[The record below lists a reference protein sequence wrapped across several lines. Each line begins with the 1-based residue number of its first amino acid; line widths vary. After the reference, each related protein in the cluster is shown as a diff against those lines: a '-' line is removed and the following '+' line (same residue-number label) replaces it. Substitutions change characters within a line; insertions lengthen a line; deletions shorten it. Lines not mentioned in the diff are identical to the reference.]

1 MLVDIPRPPPLRWQV
16 DAQGQLQP
24 YSPLFDDIYR
34 SSGQDGLGG
43 LAQARHSFLMGCG
56 LLAGDM
62 ADTPVWQGQKNW
74 HILETGL
81 GLGLNFLATWQAWQQ
96 NAQRPQKL
104 IYSAAEAYP
113 VTADD
118 ILQSAAAFPALAPM
132 AAQLAAA
139 WQPQAGLNIW
149 AFVDGALELRLYIG
163 DVLEALPQFQAP
175 VHSVFLDGFK
185 PKTNAAMWSADCMQ
199 AIARLLQSGSRLA
212 SWTAAGA
219 VRQRLADAGLG
230 VGKRPGLPPKRHSL
244 WAIYP

>member
-1 MLVDIPRPPPLRWQV
+1 MPAETASPPPLIWQA
-16 DAQGQLQP
+16 DAQGHLQP

-34 SSGQDGLGG
+34 SSGLGGLGG

-56 LLAGDM
+56 LLAGDV
-62 ADTPVWQGQKNW
+62 AAAPLWAGQASW
-74 HILETGL
+74 HILETGF

-96 NAQRPQKL
+96 DQNRPQKL

-113 VTADD
+113 VSAAD
-118 ILQSAAAFPALAPM
+118 IVQSAAAFPELAPL
-132 AAQLAAA
+132 AKQLAAL

-149 AFVDGALELRLYIG
+149 QLAGGALQLRLYIG

-175 VHSVFLDGFK
+175 IQSVFLDGFN

-199 AIARLLQSGSRLA
+199 AIAHLLQSGSRLA

-219 VRQRLADAGLG
+219 VRQRLATAGFT
-230 VGKRPGLPPKRHSL
+230 VGKRPGLPPKRESL
-244 WAIYP
+244 LAFFP

>member
-1 MLVDIPRPPPLRWQV
+1 MSADATAPTPLIWQA
-16 DAQGQLQP
+16 DAHGQLQP

-62 ADTPVWQGQKNW
+62 ADSPLWQGQKNW
-74 HILETGL
+74 HILETGF
-81 GLGLNFLATWQAWQQ
+81 GLGLNFLATWQAWLQDGK
-96 NAQRPQKL
+96 RPQHL

-113 VTADD
+113 VSAAD
-118 ILQSAAAFPALAPM
+118 ILQSTAVFPALAPM

-139 WQPQAGLNIW
+139 WQPQAGINIW
-149 AFVDGALELRLYIG
+149 RFADGALELRLYMG
-163 DVLEALPQFQAP
+163 DVLAAMPHFHAP
-175 VHSVFLDGFK
+175 IHSVFLDGFK
-185 PKTNAAMWSADCMQ
+185 PKTNAAMWSADCIQ

-219 VRQRLADAGLG
+219 VRQRLTDAGLG

>member
-1 MLVDIPRPPPLRWQV
+1 MSADATAPTPLIWQA
-16 DAQGQLQP
+16 DAHGQLQP

-62 ADTPVWQGQKNW
+62 ADSPLWQGQKNW
-74 HILETGL
+74 HILETGF
-81 GLGLNFLATWQAWQQ
+81 GLGLNFLATWQAWLQDGK
-96 NAQRPQKL
+96 RPQHL

-113 VTADD
+113 VSAAD
-118 ILQSAAAFPALAPM
+118 ILQSTAVFPALAPM

-139 WQPQAGLNIW
+139 WQPQAGINIW
-149 AFVDGALELRLYIG
+149 RFADGALELRLYIG
-163 DVLEALPQFQAP
+163 DVLAAMPHFHAP
-175 VHSVFLDGFK
+175 IHSVFLDGFK

-219 VRQRLADAGLG
+219 VRQRLAAAGLG
-230 VGKRPGLPPKRHSL
+230 VGKRSGLPPKRHSL